1 MDYTH
6 FTFHELKKKG
16 VTAVIGNAYDK
27 IEASGHRSHSM
38 KRFMIFLT
46 PRVKPTRED

>member
-16 VTAVIGNAYDK
+16 VTDVIGNANDK
-27 IEASGHRSHSM
+27 MEASGHRSHSM
-38 KRFMIFLT
+38 MKVYDLSKAK
-46 PRVKPTRED
+46 VKPTRED